1 MKSPINLCFTA
12 KKKKD
17 RKKNLNRL
25 YRTWLLAL
33 KRGHGIGLNN
43 TEYQIFETYFDKI
56 CKKLKMYNL

>member
-1 MKSPINLCFTA
+1 MKTPINLCFTA

-33 KRGHGIGLNN
+33 KRNHGIGLNN

-56 CKKLKMYNL
+56 CKKLNIYNF